1 MSTTSSASPSRR
13 PSLLP
18 GGMDEKDK
26 DEAYL
31 AQLQATRNANQFF
44 EKFDRAEVQEMLAYT
59 SSHWLLSSDD
69 LRFSVEP
76 PDGLVSKMRGISY
89 SNCIFLLPEVPN
101 CQPYD
106 CRELHQIIRDLVTG
120 IFALNQV
127 PCISLEANFDQS
139 TSCKLPPAYHDTR
152 VGQILINLD
161 YMMKA
166 LWHGAFFPPDKRA
179 KFSERWRS
187 NLDVNAS
194 GKPETKKNV
203 LLEFTTAG
211 MMDVSKDPEYAQ
223 VYGDQ
228 PETEKM
234 KDEHATLEERKLFMR
249 HVENF
254 SLQMTV
260 YQTSVQQHKN
270 LFLMESDWNIAQ
282 QVRISEDRI
291 DQQSYLLI
299 QRRLQM
305 HQEMIKKHLEDKA
318 EVRRL
323 LGLVKFIS
331 FMVPFL
337 VAMRRRM
344 KVPDMSRL
352 LAPFIDDKLRTER
365 ELPPLML
372 GPDFKCKN
380 FFFENRYHHL
390 HGGISID
397 LETGHLVDPP
407 DEVVDAFDELQLEAA
422 THCAKLL
429 DPDAPYMEHYPLPV
443 VELNGKR
450 YHIFSLDFETYY
462 PQSPHKPRWIHAF
475 YDVTASLKPK
485 RLPLTDIQVHEHFK
499 KRFGYK
505 KAIRYKNLQYGLKA
519 SAQRG
524 LVAIFQTLC
533 RKCPATRLAKHDELG
548 LSLLHHAAIHNRP
561 QVIALLLLQGLDVNV
576 RRLVSHYTTASSGP
590 TSLHLAAQ
598 CGSLDALSC
607 LVSCKANI
615 TMSDQDGWAPVHHA
629 AYYNN
634 VQCLKHLINKDSS
647 QLELNTTNQFKSTPL
662 LLAASSG
669 ALAAVQHL
677 LAGGADIT
685 KHDTKGDNV
694 VHLAALQSHTN
705 VLEYLILMNCL
716 EVPVW
721 KLLVGMLQ
729 SEEEDRK
736 LNAVRSLDILS
747 VSGEEHWKDMLAAG
761 SIPALVELL
770 KDESEI
776 LQALAASVLCNISEH
791 EPVRREIANA
801 NATPVLIRL
810 LGSAVDDI
818 QSRSAVILSDLAC
831 VDDNQESISAQ
842 GGIPPLVHLLESE
855 LEDVLVNAVNAL
867 RVLCTGNHGN
877 QSTVAENCGLEPL
890 VEFLGVDSDI
900 LKAAAAAALASICA
914 GHKDNQDKVV
924 DQGAVRPLVE
934 LVWGRNVTVQVK
946 AASALEAIAENNST
960 SQAAILDLDAPK
972 YLNKLLKVWSVEVK
986 EQGACTLWAL
996 AGSTPRQQRMIAE
1009 KIGIP
1014 QLIDMLLLKS
1024 EKLQYVGCLAI
1035 IALSRSSI
1043 EYQNKICR
1051 ENGIQPLV
1059 RLLRSPK
1066 TSETVLLTVIK
1077 ALGTLCIGVAHSS
1090 NKVTQGKIAEEQAI
1104 STLCKILGST
1114 SNEILQVEIVL
1125 ALSCISLNN
1134 KDIQEVLKEEETFS
1148 PSILLQLFHSSNKDV
1163 QLRAGT
1169 ALSTYVFNNTAN
1181 QYKIRQL
1188 GGIPLA
1194 IFEPFLLSENE
1205 AYQAHASF
1213 HVVVLA
1219 RVIVD
1224 QDQVM
1229 LTARGVT
1236 QLVELL
1242 QSDDD
1247 NTVVLAASLMGSLA
1261 HTRAGI
1267 PDAMVTCGAV
1277 ELLTEHLSSHN
1288 DQVRFYAAVA
1298 LGYLTFNRT
1307 AGRELLVLCRNTP
1320 GLYDVLVENMGQDAR
1335 ISMEFTDTFRMA
1347 KMVGLPSQSLEINGG
1362 PPIQYPGSRGYARP
1376 YTAIGLTSTTKVRD
1390 KPGPRTVSA
1399 PAIINT
1405 RDRRRREKSAMISVS
1420 KSMATLTHKEEE
1432 NGGRSSRKQ
1441 PRASSRVKKAWT

>member
-1 MSTTSSASPSRR
+1 MSATSSASPSRR

-397 LETGHLVDPP
+397 LETGYLVDPP

-429 DPDAPYMEHYPLPV
+429 DPDAPYMEHYPLPVVELNGKRCHKHCDVSLTHCAKLLDPDTPYMEHYPLPV

-548 LSLLHHAAIHNRP
+548 LSLLHHASIHNRP

-747 VSGEEHWKDMLAAG
+747 VSGEEHWKAMLAAG

-770 KDESEI
+770 KHDSEI

-1347 KMVGLPSQSLEINGG
+1347 KMVGLPSQRICATLHSHRPDIHH
-1362 PPIQYPGSRGYARP
+1362 QSARQARP
-1376 YTAIGLTSTTKVRD
+1376 QDCVCACNHQHKGQEA
-1390 KPGPRTVSA
+1390 PREVS
-1399 PAIINT
+1399 N
-1405 RDRRRREKSAMISVS
+1405 DLCV
-1420 KSMATLTHKEEE
+1420 
-1432 NGGRSSRKQ
+1432 
-1441 PRASSRVKKAWT
+1441 